1 MITVEQ
7 VLSWEPCEG
16 YEEDKLQEIATKI
29 EIDTVSTTAGLIRR
43 LQGVISTPDILW
55 LVLREKLIPTKTLHE
70 LSCWFAA
77 AALHRE
83 REHGRETDVRCW
95 VAVET
100 KWRWTQGHATDSERE
115 TAREAAW
122 AAAGA
127 AWAAWAAAR
136 AAAWAA
142 AGAAKEEEQLE
153 MVLSLIEGSGE

>member
-7 VLSWEPCEG
+7 VLSWGPCEG
-16 YEEDKLQEIATKI
+16 YEEDKLQEIAAKI
-29 EIDTVSTTAGLIRR
+29 DLNTVSSTAGLIRR

-55 LVLREKLIPTKTLHE
+55 LVLREKLIPAKTLHE

-77 AALHRE
+77 ASLHRE
-83 REHGRETDVRCW
+83 REYGREPAPESW
-95 VAVET
+95 AAVET
-100 KWRWTQGHATDSERE
+100 KWRWTQGHTTDSERE
-115 TAREAAW
+115 TARE
-122 AAAGA
+122 A

-142 AGAAKEEEQLE
+142 AEAAAREAAEEEQLE